1 MRTKNSLLNFLTSI
15 VPFVV
20 FVALGFLKIRVWQS
34 SLDENIYALNQ
45 LFFQL
50 FAYLSIAEAGIG
62 ALVQKEYYKLLI
74 DEDHDMI
81 CKYYTVSKKML
92 RTVCYVIMAAGLIL
106 SFFLKYLAKDN
117 ALTQMYMQEVFL
129 LFLAKSLVEYF
140 MFSPRF
146 VLTADQRLYK
156 INFQMY
162 FYRILETLMEIGLI
176 YVGMSYVLV
185 LCCSIVLRIVM
196 NLHLNKIVFREYP
209 WLHTVSDTQG
219 LKIEGMKHVFIYK
232 IVSAIQEN
240 VGALLISAF
249 VNPISVIIYSNY
261 KYITK
266 YVNDFMYQMGVALT
280 SSLGNLLYGENN
292 EEGYNTYEMINTM
305 FYFMASFL
313 TIAVGYC
320 INSFIIIWVG
330 ENKVLDS
337 ISLYCLLFVFFHNIA
352 RRPQYILKDVF
363 ALYKELQL
371 ISIAEAIVTLLLSY
385 ILVIHWGIKGIL
397 IAAVLAIIATNF
409 WYFPIAVYKK
419 IFNKFPILD
428 FCKYFFCIGLISSML
443 WISNNYL
450 PSISKQSFMMWFVC
464 SCIYSIGILVVLSV
478 VYFLIFKSFR
488 VLCRKGINV
497 LKELIINK
505 RKTYEKL

>member
-146 VLTADQRLYK
+146 VLTADQKLYK

-176 YVGMSYVLV
+176 YVGMPYVLV

-266 YVNDFMYQMGVALT
+266 YVNDFMYQMGAALT

-313 TIAVGYC
+313 TIAV
-320 INSFIIIWVG
+320 IR
-330 ENKVLDS
+330 
-337 ISLYCLLFVFFHNIA
+337 LL
-352 RRPQYILKDVF
+352 
-363 ALYKELQL
+363 
-371 ISIAEAIVTLLLSY
+371 
-385 ILVIHWGIKGIL
+385 
-397 IAAVLAIIATNF
+397 
-409 WYFPIAVYKK
+409 
-419 IFNKFPILD
+419 
-428 FCKYFFCIGLISSML
+428 
-443 WISNNYL
+443 
-450 PSISKQSFMMWFVC
+450 
-464 SCIYSIGILVVLSV
+464 
-478 VYFLIFKSFR
+478 
-488 VLCRKGINV
+488 
-497 LKELIINK
+497 
-505 RKTYEKL
+505 

>member
-1 MRTKNSLLNFLTSI
+1 MRTKNSILNFLTSI
-15 VPFVV
+15 FPFVV

-34 SLDENIYALNQ
+34 SLDQNIYALNQ

-74 DEDHDMI
+74 DDDRDMI

-92 RTVCYVIMAAGLIL
+92 RNVCYVIMGAGLIL

-117 ALTQMYMQEVFL
+117 TLTQIYMQEVFI

-146 VLTADQRLYK
+146 VLTADQKLYK

-162 FYRILETLMEIGLI
+162 FYKILETLMEISLI
-176 YVGMSYVLV
+176 YVGMSYVSV
-185 LCCSIVLRIVM
+185 LCFSILLRIIM
-196 NLHLNKIVFREYP
+196 NLRLNKIVFREYP
-209 WLHTVSDTQG
+209 WLHTVSDTNG

-232 IVSAIQEN
+232 IVSSIQDN
-240 VGALLISAF
+240 IGALLISAF

-266 YVNDFMYQMGVALT
+266 YVNDFIYQLGTALT

-292 EEGYNTYEMINTM
+292 EEGYHTYEMINTM
-305 FYFMASFL
+305 FYFMATFL
-313 TIAVGYC
+313 TITVGYC
-320 INSFIIIWVG
+320 IDSFIVIWVG
-330 ENKVLDS
+330 KNKVLDS
-337 ISLYCLLFVFFHNIA
+337 ISLYCLLFVFFHTIA

-371 ISIAEAIVTLLLSY
+371 ISIAEAVVTLVMSY
-385 ILVIHWGIKGIL
+385 VLVVRLGIKGIL
-397 IAAVLAIIATNF
+397 IAAVLATLLTNF
-409 WYFPIAVYKK
+409 WYFPITLYKK
-419 IFNKFPILD
+419 IFSRFPILD
-428 FCKYFFCIGLISSML
+428 FSKYLFSVGIAGSVL
-443 WISNNYL
+443 WISNQWL
-450 PSISKQSFMMWFVC
+450 PPISNQGFFTWFVS
-464 SCIYSIGILVVLSV
+464 SCIYALGVLVGLAIIYYITFRSFRALCMKGMNVLSD
-478 VYFLIFKSFR
+478 
-488 VLCRKGINV
+488 
-497 LKELIINK
+497 IIIKK
-505 RKTYEKL
+505 RKQHEEL

>member
-15 VPFVV
+15 VPFVA
-20 FVALGFLKIRVWQS
+20 FVALGFLKIRIWQS
-34 SLDENIYALNQ
+34 SLDQNIYALNQ

-74 DEDHDMI
+74 DEDHEMI

-92 RTVCYVIMAAGLIL
+92 RKVCYVIMAAGLVL

-117 ALTQMYMQEVFL
+117 TLSQIYMQEVFL

-146 VLTADQRLYK
+146 VLTADQKLYK

-162 FYRILETLMEIGLI
+162 FYKILETLMEISLI
-176 YVGMSYVLV
+176 YIGMSYVLV
-185 LCCSIVLRIVM
+185 LCCSIFLRIIM
-196 NLHLNKIVFREYP
+196 NLHLNSIIFKEYP
-209 WLHTVSDTQG
+209 WLHIVNDTQG

-232 IVSAIQEN
+232 IVSAVQEN

-266 YVNDFMYQMGVALT
+266 YVNDFIYQLGTALT
-280 SSLGNLLYGENN
+280 SSLGNLLYGVDN
-292 EEGYNTYEMINTM
+292 ESGYHTYEIINTM
-305 FYFMASFL
+305 FYFMASLL
-313 TIAVGYC
+313 TITLGYC
-320 INSFIIIWVG
+320 INSFITIWVG
-330 ENKVLDS
+330 KNKTLDS
-337 ISLYCLLFVFFHNIA
+337 ISLYCLLFVFFHTIA

-371 ISIAEAIVTLLLSY
+371 ISIAEAIVTLVLSY
-385 ILVIHWGIKGIL
+385 VLVVREGIEGIL
-397 IAAVLAIIATNF
+397 IAAVLAILVTNF
-409 WYFPIAVYKK
+409 WYFPVALYKR
-419 IFNKFPILD
+419 IFDKFPVLD
-428 FCKYFFCIGLISSML
+428 FCKYLFSVGITAVGLLLSNKYL
-443 WISNNYL
+443 PPISNQGFL
-450 PSISKQSFMMWFVC
+450 LWFLH
-464 SCIYSIGILVVLSV
+464 SCVYSLGILALLTVIYYVL
-478 VYFLIFKSFR
+478 FKSFR
-488 VLCRKGINV
+488 ALCKKGINV
-497 LKELIINK
+497 LKDLIMK
-505 RKTYEKL
+505 

>member
-146 VLTADQRLYK
+146 VLTADQKLYK

-162 FYRILETLMEIGLI
+162 FYRILETLMDIGLI

-209 WLHTVSDTQG
+209 WLHTVSDTQ
-219 LKIEGMKHVFIYK
+219 
-232 IVSAIQEN
+232 
-240 VGALLISAF
+240 
-249 VNPISVIIYSNY
+249 
-261 KYITK
+261 
-266 YVNDFMYQMGVALT
+266 
-280 SSLGNLLYGENN
+280 
-292 EEGYNTYEMINTM
+292 
-305 FYFMASFL
+305 
-313 TIAVGYC
+313 
-320 INSFIIIWVG
+320 
-330 ENKVLDS
+330 
-337 ISLYCLLFVFFHNIA
+337 
-352 RRPQYILKDVF
+352 
-363 ALYKELQL
+363 
-371 ISIAEAIVTLLLSY
+371 
-385 ILVIHWGIKGIL
+385 
-397 IAAVLAIIATNF
+397 
-409 WYFPIAVYKK
+409 
-419 IFNKFPILD
+419 
-428 FCKYFFCIGLISSML
+428 
-443 WISNNYL
+443 
-450 PSISKQSFMMWFVC
+450 
-464 SCIYSIGILVVLSV
+464 
-478 VYFLIFKSFR
+478 
-488 VLCRKGINV
+488 
-497 LKELIINK
+497 
-505 RKTYEKL
+505 

>member
-146 VLTADQRLYK
+146 VLTADQKLYK

-292 EEGYNTYEMINTM
+292 EEGYVMSAPKSRYRIKLSEGEAKKMLFWNYYSNSGKKENTRWGTGLFRYMTDQMAVQVLRDIADMKKGTKYEKS
-305 FYFMASFL
+305 A
-313 TIAVGYC
+313 
-320 INSFIIIWVG
+320 
-330 ENKVLDS
+330 DD
-337 ISLYCLLFVFFHNIA
+337 LL
-352 RRPQYILKDVF
+352 
-363 ALYKELQL
+363 
-371 ISIAEAIVTLLLSY
+371 
-385 ILVIHWGIKGIL
+385 
-397 IAAVLAIIATNF
+397 
-409 WYFPIAVYKK
+409 
-419 IFNKFPILD
+419 
-428 FCKYFFCIGLISSML
+428 KYFCSINNIDLTSIGPEVGAL
-443 WISNNYL
+443 
-450 PSISKQSFMMWFVC
+450 KQS
-464 SCIYSIGILVVLSV
+464 
-478 VYFLIFKSFR
+478 
-488 VLCRKGINV
+488 
-497 LKELIINK
+497 E
-505 RKTYEKL
+505 